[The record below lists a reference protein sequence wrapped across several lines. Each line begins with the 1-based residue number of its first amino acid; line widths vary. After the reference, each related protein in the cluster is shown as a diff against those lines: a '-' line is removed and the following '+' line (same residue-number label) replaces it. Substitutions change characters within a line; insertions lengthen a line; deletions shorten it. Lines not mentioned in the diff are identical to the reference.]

1 MDGNFDMSETSAAS
15 VDAQLLR
22 EVMGHYPTGVV
33 VVTGC
38 DDDGEIL
45 AMVVGTFSS
54 VSLDPPLVSFMP
66 MKTSR
71 TFSKMRECSSLCI
84 NILGGEQEDAVLTIA
99 RRWENKLDGIE
110 WHRSPLGNPVLDDS
124 VAWID
129 TCIFDIVE
137 AGDHWIVLCSVE
149 DMSVTNAVSPLIF
162 FQGGYGSFV
171 CTSLMARMDHEILP
185 AIHSAHSA
193 RLEGEELASTVG
205 CEVTVYTTVSPDE
218 VAAVLSAAGPGI
230 EVGGDFGKRAP
241 MVPPVGDS
249 YYFAQPPERQDEWVE
264 RLRGVDDELKEV
276 HRERL
281 HFLAEHG
288 YVFSLLPAEEG
299 RSAYDGLRAATNE
312 YATGRLTPS
321 QERSIRQSMAHT
333 VVDYR
338 VREFEDAETYDL
350 GSLVLP
356 VRDRNGAY
364 SGTLRLAQLPFGA
377 TKADIEGWL
386 NRARKVVEVLEV
398 KTSVSS

>member
-22 EVMGHYPTGVV
+22 EVMGHYPTG
-33 VVTGC
+33 
-38 DDDGEIL
+38 DSRDGRGYFQFGFAGSSACIL
-45 AMVVGTFSS
+45 HADEDLAYVLEDARM
-54 VSLDPPLVSFMP
+54 LVSVHQYP
-66 MKTSR
+66 WWR
-71 TFSKMRECSSLCI
+71 ARRRCADDRAQV
-84 NILGGEQEDAVLTIA
+84 GEQT
-99 RRWENKLDGIE
+99 RRYRMASLA
-110 WHRSPLGNPVLDDS
+110 VLDDS

-193 RLEGEELASTVG
+193 RLEVEELASTVG

>member
-1 MDGNFDMSETSAAS
+1 VDGTNELTETAAAQ
-15 VDAQLLR
+15 VDPQLLR

-38 DDDGEIL
+38 DDDGDLL

-71 TFSKMRECSSLCI
+71 TFARMRECTSLCI

-99 RRWENKLDGIE
+99 RRWENKLDGID

-129 TCIFDIVE
+129 TRIVDTVE

-149 DMSVTNAVSPLIF
+149 DMSVTNSVSPLIF

-193 RLEGEELASTVG
+193 RSEVEELASAIG
-205 CEVTVYTTVSPDE
+205 CEVTVYTTVGPDE

-241 MVPPVGDS
+241 MVPPVGDT
-249 YYFAQPPERQDEWVE
+249 YYFAQPPESQNAWVD
-264 RLRGVDDELKEV
+264 RLRGADDEVKEV

-281 HFLAEHG
+281 RFMVKHG
-288 YVFSLLPAEEG
+288 YVFSLLPAEAG
-299 RSAYDGLRAATNE
+299 RSAYDGVRAATNQ
-312 YATGRLTPS
+312 YAAGRITPS
-321 QERSIRQSMAHT
+321 QERNIRQSMENT
-333 VVDYR
+333 IVDYR
-338 VREFEDAETYDL
+338 VCEFDDTARYDL
-350 GSLVLP
+350 GSIVLP
-356 VRDRNGAY
+356 VRDRTGVY
-364 SGTLRLAQLPFGA
+364 SATLRLAQLPLGA
-377 TKADIEGWL
+377 SKADIDTWL
-386 NRARKVVEVLEV
+386 DRARTVVGVLEA
-398 KTSVSS
+398 KTPALS